1 MAKEVSELTKARI
14 RETKALNTQLEKMS
28 LTENELAKAKKDQL
42 KTLKESRKLQD
53 NYKDSLNDTLGYA
66 KDLGKNIED
75 FAGSLPLV
83 GNQVKSALNDKFGDL
98 GEMIQ
103 NNVVGGLTKA
113 KGGATLFGRAMSIA
127 MGPIGMVAATFAI
140 IVALVIKAR
149 NASRDLGKELNV
161 STKQARNLLVPLKIQ
176 EAKFKAM
183 GLDSGGIKTALI
195 SMTNEFGSMENV
207 TAKNAASIS
216 RMAQNLGTSEQ
227 DLVKFN
233 KTMMD
238 LTGSS
243 FDTANNMAQVAA
255 NMAKSANVST
265 GKVLSDMS
273 SNAEDFAR
281 FSMNG
286 AEGMAKAAVEAAKV
300 GASLGTVLGAAD
312 KLLDFESSITAQFE
326 AQVLTGKNI
335 NLEKARQLALDGDM
349 AGLTNEIQSIV
360 GQVGDIQSLNVI
372 QRQSVADSIG
382 ISVSDL
388 LKISRGEKIAE
399 QETVQNKLDIT
410 NKLLAVGNEDRT
422 ELLDENK
429 KDKFSGLTY

>member
-83 GNQVKSALNDKFGDL
+83 GNQVKSALNDKFGNL
-98 GEMIQ
+98 GHMIQ
-103 NNVVGGLTKA
+103 DNIVGGLTKA

-149 NASRDLGKELNV
+149 NASRDLGKELKI
-161 STKQARNLLVPLKIQ
+161 STVQAGKMLPALKMQ
-176 EAKFKAM
+176 EFKFKAM
-183 GLDSGGIKTALI
+183 GLDSDGIKTALI
-195 SMTNEFGSMENV
+195 SMTDEFGSLTNV
-207 TAKNAASIS
+207 TAKNAANIS
-216 RMAQNLGTSEQ
+216 RMAQNLGTSEE
-227 DLVKFN
+227 DLVKFS

-243 FDTANNMAQVAA
+243 FDTATNMAQVAA
-255 NMAKSANVST
+255 DMARAANVST
-265 GKVLSDMS
+265 GKVLSDIS